1 MGHNHSKNRHK
12 NVNTQPKFD
21 VSKYRKINEKKKH
34 FNSEQHQR
42 RKSTPR
48 YFLSF
53 FNSHASFKTSS
64 PIRTSK
70 KRTSNHATATTST
83 PQWHA
88 PSRHTAPEP
97 MLQRSDYYPEQVNL
111 RKYIFKLNSTNQRT
125 RDARPVPF
133 RRNAQV
139 TVFYSLSH
147 VQIAPLFVCSRE
159 VEIFKIKNS
168 PPV

>member
-1 MGHNHSKNRHK
+1 MCRSIARSTRKRNISILNSINGANQRHG
-12 NVNTQPKFD
+12 N
-21 VSKYRKINEKKKH
+21 
-34 FNSEQHQR
+34 
-42 RKSTPR
+42 
-48 YFLSF
+48 FLSF

-139 TVFYSLSH
+139 TVFYSLSR

-159 VEIFKIKNS
+159 V
-168 PPV
+168 